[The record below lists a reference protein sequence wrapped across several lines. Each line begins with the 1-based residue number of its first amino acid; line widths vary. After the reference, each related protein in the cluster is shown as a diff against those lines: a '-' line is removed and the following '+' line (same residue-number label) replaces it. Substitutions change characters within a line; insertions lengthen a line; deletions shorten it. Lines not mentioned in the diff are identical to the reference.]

1 MTLRQHSSKN
11 CSQRMSRAYTITSH
25 LKAAQ
30 PLAVLVLVAVTLLQL
45 FVTATIATA
54 GWRRLYRLRRRETSG
69 ALWTSA

>member
-1 MTLRQHSSKN
+1 MLICAVVRLPTAVVLG
-11 CSQRMSRAYTITSH
+11 RAH